1 MAKPKSWLCLM
12 VVALVILGFSI
23 ATDTLSF
30 GMLKALPPSA
40 VEEPLFGTF
49 SIATT
54 VHVQKQDK
62 PVTQTLSIFHGG
74 KAYDF
79 LQPANE
85 IAIFDP
91 VKQQI
96 TLINVSKNKAC
107 ELSFNE
113 LNNWI
118 TVSRNQLEKQL
129 QQLSGQ
135 EDVRLQQRLKLG
147 QFLLNPK
154 FHVFYESA
162 QQRLKLASPYLEYN
176 IEGTK
181 LTEKSVLHA
190 SLVVQSLHRYWDLNA
205 RLNRIINPGGLPASV
220 RSKVNEALS
229 QHKLLPDQLTL
240 KIRDGQPDTLQSL
253 HRTQWNLTASDMQQ
267 VENAERFR
275 KTIPQIDLEQYLTLH
290 AKGKS
295 IP

>member
-1 MAKPKSWLCLM
+1 MSKPKSWICLM

-23 ATDTLSF
+23 ASDTLSF
-30 GMLKALPPSA
+30 GILKALPPSA
-40 VEEPLFGTF
+40 GESPLFGNF

-54 VHVQKQDK
+54 VHVKELVK

-91 VKQQI
+91 VEQHI
-96 TLINVSKNKAC
+96 TLINAPKNKAC
-107 ELSFNE
+107 ELSFDE

-118 TVSRNQLEKQL
+118 TVSRNQLENQL
-129 QQLSGQ
+129 LQLSGQ
-135 EDVRLQQRLKLG
+135 EDIRLQQRLKLG
-147 QFLLNPK
+147 QFLLSPK

-162 QQRLKLASPYLEYN
+162 QQQLKLSSPYLEYN

-181 LTEKSVLHA
+181 LTEKSMLHV
-190 SLVVQSLHRYWDLNA
+190 SSVVQTLHRYWNLNA

-220 RSKVNEALS
+220 RIKVNEALS
-229 QHKLLPDQLTL
+229 QHTLLPEQLTL
-240 KIRDGQPDTLQSL
+240 QIRFGQPVILQSL
-253 HRTQWNLTASDMQQ
+253 HRTQWNLTASDIQQ
-267 VENAERFR
+267 VKNAERFR
-275 KTIPQIDLEQYLTLH
+275 KTTPQIDLEQYLTLH
-290 AKGKS
+290 AEGKS